1 MDDREL
7 RSYEML
13 MRVDNFGDENT
24 AFFPPASLGG
34 ELFARIKAAV
44 TKMANHVAQQVSG
57 STSARQGTATKSMAR
72 EALREDLERLRRTA
86 RAMSK
91 TMPGIDSKFRIPRN
105 ATDQELIGTAQ
116 ASAADALILKN
127 DFIRFAM
134 PADFLDDLNE
144 HIADFQTSLTTQ
156 QTGKG
161 NQVMATAAIDDTL
174 EEALDA
180 VRQLDAIVPNTFH
193 NDPARLAAWAS
204 ARHVERAARKPQ
216 TSTATP
222 GSTPTP
228 PAT

>member
-44 TKMANHVAQQVSG
+44 LKLANHVAQQVSG
-57 STSARQGTATKSMAR
+57 STSARQGTATKAMAR
-72 EALREDLERLRRTA
+72 EALRDDLERLRRTA

-91 TMPGIDSKFRIPRN
+91 TMPGIDSKFRIPRK

-116 ASAADALILKN
+116 AFATDAIPFKA

-134 PADFLDDLNE
+134 PADFLDDLNK
-144 HIADFQTSLTTQ
+144 HISDFQRALASQ

-161 NQVMATAAIDDTL
+161 NQVMATAGIDDTL
-174 EEALDA
+174 AEALDD
-180 VRQLDAIVPNTFH
+180 VSQVDAIVRNTFH
-193 NDPARLAAWAS
+193 ADAARLAAWTS
-204 ARHVERAARKPQ
+204 ARHVERSPRRTP
-216 TSTATP
+216 SSPATP
-222 GSTPTP
+222 PGTPTP
-228 PAT
+228 PVP